1 MLNTHTVLYCC
12 IVITLFGFSSCNKDI
27 STTPAD
33 PPVSTGKIVF
43 NSEPQGAEI
52 FVNEDNTARFTPDSV
67 VFLEPGKYHIT
78 MRLYP
83 YLDIEDSVIVQN
95 DSSTIVIADFFGDTR
110 NFGSI
115 TVNSIPTNAQIYLRD
130 SLLDVRTPAVF
141 NQLWPGLYN
150 IACTFPEHRKKQS
163 YVLIRGGESK
173 STTVVMQDTSIFVDY
188 IPSNSDFPSIQSLC
202 IAIDQNNTKWVG
214 LSGTGLVRFRETSTV
229 KYNSSN
235 SELPNNFVSCIVVDD
250 QNNKWIGTHKGLV
263 IIDNNN
269 NWRVFTTENSNI
281 PHDHITAIAFDSENN
296 VWIGATD
303 PIVAQLL
310 LKFDGTEWSSYN
322 AGNIITALAVD
333 HSDRI
338 WVGRNNGFLILE
350 NGNWINIVPGL
361 PPTHHLRGNPIE
373 SIAVDYD
380 GNVWVVAGGISR
392 GFSYT
397 PGGLYV
403 FINDI
408 HSQIDLP
415 ENLISH
421 IHISPDGNKWISCL
435 GRYPLDFIE
444 DTRII
449 LMKLDNMGN
458 LTSYSKANC
467 DLPAAMLRASD
478 SQSNGDLW
486 IATRDKGIV
495 KYKGAN
501 L

>member
-1 MLNTHTVLYCC
+1 MRFSYFQSLCFILI
-12 IVITLFGFSSCNKDI
+12 IVICITSCEKEI
-27 STTPAD
+27 STSPSN
-33 PPVSTGKIVF
+33 PPVSTGKIIF
-43 NSEPQGAEI
+43 DSNPRGAEI
-52 FVNEDNTARFTPDSV
+52 FINGDNTGRFTPDSII
-67 VFLEPGKYHIT
+67 FFEPGEYTVK

-83 YLDIEDSVIVQN
+83 YLDIIDSVEVQN
-95 DSSTIVIADFFGDTR
+95 ENTSSITADFFGDTR

-115 TVNSIPTNAQIYLRD
+115 TVNSIPSNAQIYLRD
-130 SLLDVRTPAVF
+130 SLLDVTTPTVI
-141 NQLWPGLYN
+141 NQLWPGLYSV
-150 IACTFPEHRKKQS
+150 ACTFPEHRKKQS

-188 IPSNSDFPSIQSLC
+188 NPPNSDFPSIQALC
-202 IAIDQNNTKWVG
+202 IEIDQNNIKWVG
-214 LSGTGLVRFRETSTV
+214 LPGTGLVRFTENSIV
-229 KYNSSN
+229 HYNASN
-235 SELPNNFVSCIVVDD
+235 SELQNDFISCIVIDD

-263 IIDNNN
+263 IIDNDE
-269 NWRVFTTENSNI
+269 NWTVFTTENSDI
-281 PHDHITAIAFDSENN
+281 PHDHITAIAFDSEGN

-303 PIVAQLL
+303 PIIARLL
-310 LKFDGTEWSSYN
+310 IKYDGTEWSSYN
-322 AGNIITALAVD
+322 ASNIITSLAVD

-338 WVGRNNGFLILE
+338 WVGKNNGFLIFE
-350 NGNWINIVPGL
+350 NGEWRNIVSDL
-361 PPTHHLRGNPIE
+361 PVAHHLRGNPIE
-373 SIAVDYD
+373 SMAIDDD

-408 HSQIDLP
+408 FSQIDLP

-421 IHISPDGNKWISCL
+421 IHISPNGNKWISCL
-435 GRYPLDFIE
+435 GRYPLNFIE

-449 LMKLDNMGN
+449 LMKLDDMGS
-458 LTSYSKANC
+458 LTTYSKADC
-467 DLPAAMLRASD
+467 DLPAAMLRASA